1 MSCTRTNMLWFDAE
15 KQESLKK
22 KKNGQELEFEPWLE
36 AFRGKKRYPVVN
48 I

>member
-1 MSCTRTNMLWFDAE
+1 MSCTSTNMLWFDAE

-22 KKNGQELEFEPWLE
+22 KKGQELEFEPWLE